1 MPKPKA
7 PKSVALDEAL
17 SALDSLSSGKFE
29 LDRLDK
35 VYDTLRL
42 LGVVLGHMA
51 LLKLATDPEA
61 DSRARVSAAR
71 ALLLT
76 RESPESI
83 AERLRRS
90 TLANLTVA
98 QLETMVQQAEAGED
112 ITQLFS
118 TLQHKDSAHGTAPQS
133 IRD

>member
-1 MPKPKA
+1 MPKTKTPKNA
-7 PKSVALDEAL
+7 ALDEAL
-17 SALDSLSSGKFE
+17 HALDGLSSGTFE

-42 LGVVLGHMA
+42 LGVVLGHLA
-51 LLKLATDPEA
+51 LLKLATDPTA

-90 TLANLTVA
+90 QLANLTVA
-98 QLETMVQQAEAGED
+98 ELETMVQQAEEGKD
-112 ITQLFS
+112 ISQLFGALHH
-118 TLQHKDSAHGTAPQS
+118 TTDKDTSHGTSP
-133 IRD
+133 